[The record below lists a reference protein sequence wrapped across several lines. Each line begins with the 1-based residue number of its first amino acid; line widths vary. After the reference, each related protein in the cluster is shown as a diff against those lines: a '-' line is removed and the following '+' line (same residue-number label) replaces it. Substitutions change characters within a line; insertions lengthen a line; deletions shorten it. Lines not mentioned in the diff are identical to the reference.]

1 MSSSQTVDSAS
12 LFILFSIFYFI
23 FLFFLFLKYR
33 VRVRSQDIENKV
45 EGSRA
50 DDVIQH
56 GHYILA
62 SYSTYGHLG

>member
-12 LFILFSIFYFI
+12 RYFILYFHFI

-62 SYSTYGHLG
+62 SYSTYGRLG